1 MPWYKFVDTFFSYQN
16 FIIGSLKISVSK
28 NFPIKNKLFSI
39 VQKYRIYELR
49 SKTTADLLSIFTNSY
64 FSNNPEKFSR
74 YQKVLLLS
82 KSRIHR
88 NYIFYIIETTN
99 SKIISY
105 IRYILLPTYFTKK
118 KKSSP
123 PWSNPQS
130 NKSRSHNTNKNSRIN
145 FHTSNKSLSTKCLN
159 TTLNIWLWRNLLI
172 TKKKKEKKE
181 NPFIRFSQ

>member
-1 MPWYKFVDTFFSYQN
+1 MNYDQKQQLIFYLFLRIVILVVILKNSLVTKKFFC
-16 FIIGSLKISVSK
+16 
-28 NFPIKNKLFSI
+28 
-39 VQKYRIYELR
+39 YR
-49 SKTTADLLSIFTNSY
+49 
-64 FSNNPEKFSR
+64 NPESIETI
-74 YQKVLLLS
+74 YS
-82 KSRIHR
+82 I
-88 NYIFYIIETTN
+88 IIETTN

-159 TTLNIWLWRNLLI
+159 TTPNIWLWRNLLI
-172 TKKKKEKKE
+172 TKKKKKKRESFHSIFAINLRSSLHEVEATRREIE
-181 NPFIRFSQ
+181 N